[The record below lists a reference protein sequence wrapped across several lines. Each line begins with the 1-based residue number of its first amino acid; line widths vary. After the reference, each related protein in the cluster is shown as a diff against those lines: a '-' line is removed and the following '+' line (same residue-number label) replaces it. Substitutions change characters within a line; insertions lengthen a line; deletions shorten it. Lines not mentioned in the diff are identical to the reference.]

1 MFQKIVGV
9 IKSVFNI
16 LHSTK
21 RELLSFKFIL
31 IQYSITLHSEENIMA
46 VRGNS
51 IIKGI
56 EVSEI
61 ISLLNRAY
69 ADEWLAYYQYF
80 IEAKVTKGIMKDA
93 VVSELTLH
101 AADELRHATMVADR
115 ILQLGGTPLLNPQE
129 WFKQTNCGYDEPKDF
144 DVVAI
149 LQDSI
154 KGEQCAISTYASIA
168 DIVKD
173 KDIIT
178 YNMVSQILADEVEH
192 EEDLQA
198 LHDDIAEFI
207 FTIKKSIG

>member
-1 MFQKIVGV
+1 
-9 IKSVFNI
+9 
-16 LHSTK
+16 
-21 RELLSFKFIL
+21 
-31 IQYSITLHSEENIMA
+31 MA

-56 EVSEI
+56 EIQEI
-61 ISLLNRAY
+61 IDLLNHAY

-80 IEAKVTKGIMKDA
+80 IEAKVVKGIMKDA
-93 VVSELTLH
+93 AIAELTQH
-101 AADELRHATMVADR
+101 ATDELRHANMVADR
-115 ILQLGGTPLLNPQE
+115 IVQLGGTPLLDPRD
-129 WFKQTNCGYDEPKDF
+129 WFNQTNCGYDAPTDA

-149 LQDSI
+149 LNDSI
-154 KGEQCAISTYASIA
+154 KGEQCAISTYSSIV

-198 LHDDIAEFI
+198 LHDDIYDFVES
-207 FTIKKSIG
+207 IKSNMS